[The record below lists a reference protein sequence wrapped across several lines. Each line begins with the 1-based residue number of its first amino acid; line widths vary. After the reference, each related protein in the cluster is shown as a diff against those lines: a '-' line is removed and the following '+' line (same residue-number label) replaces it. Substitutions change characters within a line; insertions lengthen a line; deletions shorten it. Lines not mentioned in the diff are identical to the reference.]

1 MDNGMIMQLLLMV
14 LLLCMSAFFSATET
28 AFSSL
33 NKTRLKSLADQG
45 NKRAGQALTLA
56 DQYDNLLSTI
66 LVGNNIVNIALA
78 SIGTVLFVNLIGS
91 AGVTVSTAVM
101 TVAVLIFGEVTPKSL
116 AKEAPET
123 FAMRVA
129 PVVKLLTMVL
139 RPVNWLFAQWKK
151 LLSKL
156 FKVKD
161 DRRLTQDELITLVE
175 EVEHDGGM
183 NAEESELLRSAIE
196 FHDLDVADILT
207 PRVRVEGV
215 AADATAQEVAEEFE
229 KSGYS
234 RLPVYEETL
243 DKIVG
248 VIHQKDF
255 YRKLREDKGN
265 WQEIIKA
272 AVYVPETVKIS
283 DLMRLLQKTKSQMAI
298 VADEYGG
305 TVGIVTMEDIL
316 EELVGEIW
324 DEHDEIEVELQ
335 QGKNGE
341 WRILGSAPLE
351 ELEERFGIGEDADAS
366 TVGGFVMQLA
376 ERIPKPGDVIPCG
389 DWQFEVLKA
398 DERHVEEVLLRPA
411 PAAPAAAESAPAPK
425 AATAGK

>member
-45 NKRAGQALTLA
+45 NKRAGQALALA

-411 PAAPAAAESAPAPK
+411 PAAPATAESAPAPK
-425 AATAGK
+425 AAAAGK

>member
-45 NKRAGQALTLA
+45 NKRAGQALALA

-255 YRKLREDKGN
+255 YRKLREDKDN

-411 PAAPAAAESAPAPK
+411 PAAPAATESAPAPK
-425 AATAGK
+425 AAAAGK

>member
-335 QGKNGE
+335 QGKNVE

-425 AATAGK
+425 AAAAGK

>member
-1 MDNGMIMQLLLMV
+1 MDNAMIMQLLLMV

-45 NKRAGQALTLA
+45 NKRAGQALALA

-411 PAAPAAAESAPAPK
+411 PAASAAAESAPAPK
-425 AATAGK
+425 AAAAGK

>member
-45 NKRAGQALTLA
+45 NKRAGQALALA

-425 AATAGK
+425 AAAAGK

>member
-1 MDNGMIMQLLLMV
+1 MDNGMIMQLLLM

-45 NKRAGQALTLA
+45 NKRAGQALALA

-411 PAAPAAAESAPAPK
+411 PDAPATAESAPAPK
-425 AATAGK
+425 AAAAGK

>member
-45 NKRAGQALTLA
+45 NKRAGQALALA

-215 AADATAQEVAEEFE
+215 AADATAQEVAEKFE

-425 AATAGK
+425 AAAAGK

>member
-45 NKRAGQALTLA
+45 NKRAGQALALA

-425 AATAGK
+425 AAAGK

>member
-1 MDNGMIMQLLLMV
+1 MGNGLVGQLLLMAV
-14 LLLCMSAFFSATET
+14 LLAMSAFFSATET

-33 NKTRLKSLADQG
+33 NKTRLRSLAEQG
-45 NKRAGQALTLA
+45 NKRAAQALALVEK
-56 DQYDNLLSTI
+56 YDNLLSTI

-78 SIGTVLFVNLIGS
+78 SIGTVLFVGLIGD
-91 AGVTVSTAVM
+91 AGVSVSTAVM

-116 AKEAPET
+116 AKEAPES

-129 PVVKLLTMVL
+129 PIAKALTTVL
-139 RPVNWLFAQWKK
+139 YPVNWLFAQWKK
-151 LLSKL
+151 LLSRL
-156 FKVKD
+156 IKVQD

-175 EVEHDGGM
+175 EVEQEGGM

-196 FHDLDVADILT
+196 FHDLDVVDILT

-215 AADATAQEVAEEFE
+215 AADATSQEVADAFE
-229 KSGYS
+229 ASGYS

-255 YRKLREDKGN
+255 YRKQRENREN
-265 WQEIIKA
+265 WQEIIKN
-272 AVYVPETVKIS
+272 AVFVPENVKIS
-283 DLMRLLQKTKSQMAI
+283 DLMRLLQRTKSQMAI

-324 DEHDEIEVELQ
+324 DEHDEIEVEVQ
-335 QGKNGE
+335 QEKDGE
-341 WRILGSAPLE
+341 WRVLGSAPLE
-351 ELEERFGIGEDADAS
+351 ELQERFDIGQDAEAS
-366 TVGGFVMQLA
+366 TMAGFVMQLA
-376 ERIPKPGDVIPCG
+376 ERIPKPGETVPCG
-389 DWQFEVLKA
+389 DWEIEIVRA
-398 DERHVEEVLLRPA
+398 DERHVEEILLRPA
-411 PAAPAAAESAPAPK
+411 PQLNEIAAEERN
-425 AATAGK
+425 

>member
-101 TVAVLIFGEVTPKSL
+101 TVVVLIFGEVTPKSL
-116 AKEAPET
+116 AKEVPET
-123 FAMRVA
+123 FAMRVT
-129 PVVKLLTMVL
+129 PVVKLFTIVL

-376 ERIPKPGDVIPCG
+376 ERIPKPGDLIPCG
-389 DWQFEVLKA
+389 DWLFEVLKA

-425 AATAGK
+425 AAAAGK

>member
-45 NKRAGQALTLA
+45 NKRAGQALALA

-215 AADATAQEVAEEFE
+215 AADATAQEVAEEFD

-425 AATAGK
+425 AAAAGK

>member
-45 NKRAGQALTLA
+45 NKRAGQALALA
-56 DQYDNLLSTI
+56 DQSDNLLSTI

-425 AATAGK
+425 AAAAGK

>member
-45 NKRAGQALTLA
+45 NKRAGQALALA

-243 DKIVG
+243 YKIVG

-376 ERIPKPGDVIPCG
+376 ERIPKHGDVIP
-389 DWQFEVLKA
+389 
-398 DERHVEEVLLRPA
+398 
-411 PAAPAAAESAPAPK
+411 
-425 AATAGK
+425 